1 MDINEEP
8 TKAPVENVL
17 PLINIVFLLL
27 IFFMIAGTLIKPNA
41 LSIEIPNASV
51 SSETD
56 QNKLTITMDQQQFS
70 VGNTLYT
77 KTEIINFVTAEIE
90 KDKNVVV
97 QLKADSQIK
106 SKNLID
112 FMDEL
117 GSTGLLSIRL
127 ITVK

>member
-77 KTEIINFVTAEIE
+77 KTEIINFVTSEIE